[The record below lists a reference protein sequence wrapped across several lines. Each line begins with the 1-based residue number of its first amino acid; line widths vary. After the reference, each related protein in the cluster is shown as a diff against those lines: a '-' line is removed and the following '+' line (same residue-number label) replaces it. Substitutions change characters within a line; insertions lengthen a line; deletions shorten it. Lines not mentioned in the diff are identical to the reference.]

1 MPNVDPLVA
10 EAVAQALILPFFYL
24 VFLPW
29 VAYAAL
35 ASLAGR

>member
-1 MPNVDPLVA
+1 MPSVDPH
-10 EAVAQALILPFFYL
+10 VAQAIAATLIPPFFYL